1 MDNQGL
7 YLHTKPRRLFFKAAI
22 PGGISMVVASLYM
35 VFDSVFVGKLVGTTA
50 FAALGLAFP
59 LVIINFALSDL
70 IGVGSAVPISIFLGK
85 KENDRANNYFTC
97 ASLMIFLAGLFMG
110 LLMYTLAPLFMRLM
124 GAEGELAALGA
135 QYIRIYALFSPFT
148 TMTFAMDNFL
158 RISGKIKTSMWL
170 NVVMSLGTVVLELIL
185 ILGFDL
191 GLAGSAIGA
200 NVAFTLAVLFGV
212 AMFATGKLQL
222 KFVRPVFDGTMIR
235 QIVKN
240 GTPNFLNNV
249 SGRIFSI
256 VMNIML
262 LGMGGEAAV
271 AVYGILMTVGGVAE
285 QILYGVLDALQPA
298 VGYNFGAGRMDR
310 VRAIEKYCF
319 SFGAVVSVA
328 AAVLIF
334 IFPETIALPF
344 LEDILLL
351 PLAKHA
357 LRICS
362 FTYLVKWVGHAV
374 QSMFAA
380 LERPLLALCIS
391 FSSAFVFPIILIVA
405 LLPLELDG
413 LWLNYTVT
421 AYLTAILALFLM
433 KRHKK
438 LLYS

>member
-7 YLHTKPRRLFFKAAI
+7 YLQTKPRRLFFKAAI

-97 ASLMIFLAGLFMG
+97 ASLMIFLTGLFMG

-170 NVVMSLGTVVLELIL
+170 NVVMSLGTVALELIL

-212 AMFATGKLQL
+212 VMFATGKLQL
-222 KFVRPVFDGTMIR
+222 KFVRPVFDGAMTQ

-344 LEDILLL
+344 LEDISLL

-380 LERPLLALCIS
+380 LERPFLALCIS

-433 KRHKK
+433 KKNK
-438 LLYS
+438 GLLNS

>member
-1 MDNQGL
+1 MDHQSL
-7 YLHTKPRRLFFKAAI
+7 YLDTKPRRLFFKAAI

-70 IGVGSAVPISIFLGK
+70 IGVGVSVPISIFFGK
-85 KENDRANNYFTC
+85 KENDKANNYFTC
-97 ASLMIFLAGLFMG
+97 ATLMIFLTG
-110 LLMYTLAPLFMRLM
+110 LLMGVLMYASAPLFMRLM
-124 GAEGELAALGA
+124 GAEGELAVLGA
-135 QYIRIYALFSPFT
+135 QYIRIYALFSPLT

-158 RISGKIKTSMWL
+158 RISGKIKTSMLL
-170 NVVMSLGTVVLELIL
+170 NVVMSLGTVVLELVL

-200 NVAFTLAVLFGV
+200 NVAFTLAVAFGI
-212 AMFATGKLQL
+212 AMFATRKLQL
-222 KFVRPVFDGTMIR
+222 KFVKPVFSGALVR

-240 GTPNFLNNV
+240 GIPNFLNNI

-256 VMNIML
+256 VMNIL
-262 LGMGGEAAV
+262 LLSMGGEAAV
-271 AVYGILMTVGGVAE
+271 AIYGILMTAGGVAE

-310 VRAIEKYCF
+310 VRAIEVYCF
-319 SFGAVVSVA
+319 SFGAVISVS

-334 IFPETIALPF
+334 VFPGVIALPF
-344 LEDILLL
+344 LEDVSLL

-362 FTYLVKWVGHAV
+362 FTYLVKWVGNAV
-374 QSMFAA
+374 QSLFAA
-380 LERPLLALCIS
+380 LERPFLALCIS
-391 FSSAFVFPIILIVA
+391 LASAFVFPMLLIAV

-421 AYLTAILALFLM
+421 AYLTAILALLLM
-433 KRHKK
+433 KKHKG
-438 LLYS
+438 LLRS